1 VNNEGKKVL
10 FIVNKFAGTGFQPE
24 LEGRMIDTCA
34 RHDAE
39 CTIEFTQSR
48 GHATELAAQARSQG
62 FDFIVAVGG
71 DGTINEVAK
80 GAMQAKIP
88 MGIIP
93 RGSGNGLARHLGIPL
108 RVSEGVEMLFNST
121 VLNMDTFTVN
131 GKLSLNVSGIGFD
144 GRIANLFADKTRRG
158 LMGYVRLTLKEYLTF
173 KPFAAE
179 IHMDGKILTREP
191 FIIAIANSSQ
201 YGNNA
206 RIAPQASVCDQLLH
220 ITLLKKIP
228 PYRADFIYQFFAG
241 HLAQSAVCEMIE
253 APSLCIKTTGEIPY
267 HVDGEPCGTNHDFHI
282 EVMPAALPVLIP
294 NTQSRNRRL

>member
-1 VNNEGKKVL
+1 MNNEVKKVL
-10 FIVNKFAGTGFQPE
+10 FIINKFAGTGFQPA

-34 RHDAE
+34 RYDAE

-48 GHATELAAQARSQG
+48 GHATELAERASSQG
-62 FDFIVAVGG
+62 FDIVVAVGG

-80 GAMQAKIP
+80 GAIRNKMP

-108 RVSEGVEMLFNST
+108 KVADGVESLFNSR
-121 VLNMDTFTVN
+121 VLNMDTFSIN

-144 GRIANLFADKTRRG
+144 GRIANLFGEKTRRG
-158 LMGYVRLTLKEYLTF
+158 LAGYVSLTLKEYFTF

-179 IHMDGKILTREP
+179 IEIEGKILTKEP
-191 FIIAIANSSQ
+191 FVIAIANSSQ

-228 PYRADFIYQFFAG
+228 PYRADFIYAFFTG
-241 HLAQSAVCEMIE
+241 QLTNSHFCEMIE
-253 APSLCIKTTGEIPY
+253 TPSLRIKTPHDVPY
-267 HVDGEPCGTNHDFHI
+267 HVDGEPCGVRHEFNI
-282 EVMPAALPVLIP
+282 EVMPAALPVLVP
-294 NTQSRNRRL
+294 NTPSQHKRL